1 MSAGQSLRRGYAYGM
16 SASIH
21 ATSRSRNGSP
31 DMAALVLT
39 GFVVLVVVAVLSDD
53 VISAAI
59 AQTLGTLW
67 SDAVGMLTQVLRRGD
82 S

>member
-1 MSAGQSLRRGYAYGM
+1 MSAGQSVRRGYAYGV
-16 SASIH
+16 ST
-21 ATSRSRNGSP
+21 TSHSHSRTGSP
-31 DMAALVLT
+31 DMAALILT
-39 GFVVLVVVAVLSDD
+39 GFTVLVVVAVLSDD

-67 SDAVGMLTQVLRRGD
+67 SDAVGMLSQVLRRGE

>member
-1 MSAGQSLRRGYAYGM
+1 
-16 SASIH
+16 
-21 ATSRSRNGSP
+21 
-31 DMAALVLT
+31 MAALVLT

-67 SDAVGMLTQVLRRGD
+67 SDTVATLAQVLRRG
-82 S
+82 